1 MVATAFRRRRVEV
14 VWAVFCLLNIGAMAA
29 TPTWETIPFHLI
41 WTSLSILYGFRV
53 WEPRATLAVLLVIC
67 ASTGS
72 LILVD
77 AENGNQEWGE
87 LFEVPLMSAMFVAM
101 VWHARRRQAAM
112 DIVASQARERA
123 ALLERQDQFLQ
134 DISHELR
141 TPLTIARGHIE
152 VMAYSNGGPPA
163 EAAVALDELDR
174 LGRLVERLLMLAK
187 ADNAPPATTTIELDD
202 LLEETA
208 MRWAEVAPR
217 VWRVGDLAP
226 ATLDAD
232 PDALRI
238 ALDSLIENAVEHTQ
252 PDDVIEVRSHLDGN
266 IAVVQVADS
275 GSGIPEEA
283 LGKIF
288 ERFARSGN
296 GRRTGEH
303 VGLGLAIVDA
313 IARSHG
319 GSCTVTSSAEG
330 SVFALHLPGAA

>member
-1 MVATAFRRRRVEV
+1 
-14 VWAVFCLLNIGAMAA
+14 MALS
-29 TPTWETIPFHLI
+29 PSWETIPFHFI

-53 WEPRATLAVLLVIC
+53 WQPRATLAVLLVIC

-77 AENGNQEWGE
+77 AENGYQEWGE
-87 LFEVPLMSAMFVAM
+87 LFEVPLMSAMFLAM
-101 VWHARRRQAAM
+101 VWHARRRQAALE
-112 DIVASQARERA
+112 IVACQARERA
-123 ALLERQDQFLQ
+123 ALLERQEQFLH

-152 VMAYSNGGPPA
+152 AMAYSNGGAPP

-187 ADNAPPATTTIELDD
+187 ADHAAPTTTTIELDD
-202 LLEETA
+202 LLEETT
-208 MRWAEVAPR
+208 MRWGGVAPR
-217 VWRVGDLAP
+217 VWRVGELAP

-238 ALDSLIENAVEHTQ
+238 ALDTLIENAVEHTG
-252 PDDVIEVRSHLDGN
+252 PDDVIEVSSHLDGN
-266 IAVVQVADS
+266 TAVVQVADS
-275 GSGIPEEA
+275 GSGIPAEA
-283 LGKIF
+283 LGDIF
-288 ERFARSGN
+288 ERFARHDNAG
-296 GRRTGEH
+296 RTGRH
-303 VGLGLAIVDA
+303 LGLGLAIVDA

-330 SVFALHLPGAA
+330 SVFALHLPGATPATPATPLAAHGAA